1 MTVETATK
9 VSELNATLPADG
21 DSRSEGDNHLRVI
34 KTAILGTLANAD
46 TTGVAGFNVVT
57 QAIGNN
63 GTLAASTAFVSAGI
77 AAAALSATLPSQAGN
92 SGKVI
97 TTDGTNGSWS
107 SIKTVNG
114 STILSTGDIQSVLPR
129 TEVTG
134 TTQTAAAYVDY
145 WLENAGATAVTANAS
160 PVDGERFAVTPAN
173 SLYTNTIDFGSAT
186 VRGPA
191 GTVTGVLTLNLGARM
206 EFKYSTTLTKW
217 VVQ

>member
-9 VSELNATLPADG
+9 VEDLNENYPAAGDLISE
-21 DSRSEGDNHLRVI
+21 SDNHARLI
-34 KTAILGTLANAD
+34 KACLKYTFAGAAS
-46 TTGVAGFNVVT
+46 TGVTGFNVVT
-57 QAIGNN
+57 QPPLTNN
-63 GTLAASTAFVSAGI
+63 TLAASTNYVNAAVT
-77 AAAALSATLPSQAGN
+77 AAAFSTALPA
-92 SGKVI
+92 
-97 TTDGTNGSWS
+97 GTNGQILYTTAGFATWTTV
-107 SIKTVNG
+107 KTFSG
-114 STILSTGDIQSVLPR
+114 QTLSTAGDIAVILPR
-129 TEVTG
+129 TEVSG
-134 TTQTAAAYVDY
+134 TTQTAAANVDY
-145 WLENAGATAVTANAS
+145 WLENVAATAVTANAS